1 MAPLLLLAVVA
12 LAGWTYCPRCRSE
25 LERGRGSVQCP
36 VCGFR
41 EYASSVPTASA
52 LVVDDE
58 GRVLLARRAGEPD
71 AGKWDLPGGFLDEGE
86 HPRDGLVRELREE
99 TGLEVEPG
107 AFFDVVMDRYGD
119 GPDAHATLNLYWLAR
134 VVSGVERAADDVA
147 ELRWFRRGELPGSD
161 ELAFAN
167 NERVLSAWR
176 ARNEHA

>member
-25 LERGRGSVQCP
+25 LERGRGSVQCQ